1 MKFDHL
7 RKRVEKLEARLLPAP
22 SSDLE
27 PGSREWWDDLGRTV
41 KAALAGERVEMSI
54 DKFRAIVAIA
64 KGELP
69 IPDWSTEPDSTGATR
84 V

>member
-1 MKFDHL
+1 MKFEHL
-7 RKRVEKLEARLLPAP
+7 RKRVEKLEVRLLPAP

-41 KAALAGERVEMSI
+41 HAALAGEPIKMSI
-54 DKFRAIVAIA
+54 DKFRVLVAIA
-64 KGELP
+64 KGELA
-69 IPDWSTEPDSTGATR
+69 IPDWDAEPDSTGTAN